1 MRFSRLALGTAAAAI
16 ALACAGVAFYVVGA
30 PDAPGS
36 HNHDLGA
43 YQRTAVTVSVGAPLY
58 MPALVTADGK
68 DVVPGAL
75 QGRWSVVY
83 LGFTSCPDVCPTTL
97 HLLGEVARDPASGVP
112 SGATQILF
120 VTLDP
125 KRDTPERM
133 RGYLR
138 HFSGITGL
146 TGSPD
151 AVAHFV
157 AELGGAYRA
166 RGSAGD
172 HAGAL
177 FVLDAKGRPAEM
189 LLRPSEPGRVV
200 SALAALRA
208 GGT

>member
-1 MRFSRLALGTAAAAI
+1 MRFSKLALGTAAAAFS
-16 ALACAGVAFYVVGA
+16 LVCAGVSFYVVGEREA
-30 PDAPGS
+30 RGIHD
-36 HNHDLGA
+36 HDLSV
-43 YQRTAVTVSVGAPLY
+43 YQRAVVTVAVGAPLY

-68 DVVPGAL
+68 DVMPGTL

-97 HLLGEVARDPASGVP
+97 HLLSEVARDPASGVA

-120 VTLDP
+120 VSLDP

-138 HFSGITGL
+138 HFGGITGL
-146 TGSPD
+146 TGTPD

-172 HAGAL
+172 HVGAL
-177 FVLDAKGRPAEM
+177 FVLDAKGRPAGM
-189 LLRPSEPGRVV
+189 LLRPTEPARVV
-200 SALAALRA
+200 SDLAALRA
-208 GGT
+208 GGS